1 MSSSHA
7 STLKSLFPVAFAYEW
22 VGHAVYMAALR
33 DGHFTL
39 WRVPIQNPDG
49 FELVYEDFETYH
61 EEQIKVALTVDPFKG
76 YLFSLQM

>member
-22 VGHAVYMAALR
+22 VGHTVYMAALR

-39 WRVPIQNPDG
+39 WRVPIRNPDG
-49 FELVYEDFETYH
+49 FELVYEDSATYA
-61 EEQIKVALTVDPFKG
+61 ELRVNLAVDSFKG
-76 YLFSLQM
+76 